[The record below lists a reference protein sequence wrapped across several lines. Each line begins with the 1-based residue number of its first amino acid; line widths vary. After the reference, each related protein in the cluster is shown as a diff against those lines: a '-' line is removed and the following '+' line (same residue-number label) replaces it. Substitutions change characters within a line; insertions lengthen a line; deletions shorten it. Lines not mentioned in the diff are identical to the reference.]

1 MALPKG
7 ETPRVSGEIAPCSA
21 DVPCSPYLEK
31 NEKNGKNVEPL
42 NDDPGGHTP
51 PPPARYRGSSAAHP
65 PLLRCAHGSGPPRP
79 AHGGRRARSSPP
91 LRPCIAPRL
100 GSAGSAFVSL
110 PAQVSRLRRLPFAA
124 VAHAGCAVCPSRRCA
139 YTICALGM
147 ACWESDVRRAGRALA
162 AARTPLRRTGRCS
175 VVSARGRWWGV
186 GADGRRPAAIPTVD
200 QCSI

>member
-31 NEKNGKNVEPL
+31 NGKNVELL
-42 NDDPGGHTP
+42 NDDSRWPYPTTARP
-51 PPPARYRGSSAAHP
+51 LPMVVRSPPASAPLRARLWPVP
-65 PLLRCAHGSGPPRP
+65 PCA
-79 AHGGRRARSSPP
+79 RRAGRTVPP
-91 LRPCIAPRL
+91 AAPAVYR
-100 GSAGSAFVSL
+100 AA
-110 PAQVSRLRRLPFAA
+110 ARVSRLRRLPFAA
-124 VAHAGCAVCPSRRCA
+124 VAHSGCAVCSSRRA
-139 YTICALGM
+139 HTQPPLWAGPDGSRPL
-147 ACWESDVRRAGRALA
+147 RRAGRALA